1 MAEKEPRARGY
12 FVQRNYYFETHGKDG
27 NVTSA
32 ETEAEWRKRVEAE
45 WRAVKGV
52 KCLAMNFHDKDVLD
66 DGNPKPLHV
75 HGWFQFDSAK
85 TVTAAMAATGTSST
99 QNTQPIKNKVRSA
112 RYLCHLAEDAMNKGK
127 HIYDPAKV
135 ICVNCD
141 YMKLIANTKRN
152 KLTDSEQD
160 PELFV
165 AKLGGGIQDGTITK
179 ADAKQ
184 AILEEYETRGQSIW
198 RKYRSSFADDE
209 AEAVQHKADDY
220 MLNGRHLT
228 TIYMFGLGGVGKTN
242 IAEAIAYWLAPDH
255 RFHSTGVGD
264 KDKTF
269 DMLSSYKGED
279 VSILNEIEGSVFNM
293 RAFLNTFDPWHM
305 PTVNSRNVDKPW
317 LATTAIITFTDP
329 LEKWIHD
336 LMTFTKGATAR
347 YGLSDNEADDIFDN
361 SKAKTEQQNNF
372 AVDHW
377 QVLRRFSF
385 EIEVRTNGT
394 ISAAAVSVIDE
405 KTKRVVPLGK
415 QKAYAFKDVKSRK
428 SCRAAARKMLIDM
441 GLLSA

>member
-12 FVQRNYYFETHGKDG
+12 FVQRNYYFEHHDADG
-27 NVTSA
+27 NVTST
-32 ETEAEWRKRVEAE
+32 ETEAEWRKRVEKE
-45 WRAVKGV
+45 WRSIPGV
-52 KCLAMNFHDKDVLD
+52 KCLAMNFHDRDVLD

-75 HGWFQFDSAK
+75 HGWFQFESAK
-85 TVTAAMAATGTSST
+85 TATAAMTATGTSST

-127 HIYDPAKV
+127 HIYDPSNV

-152 KLTDSEQD
+152 KLVDSEQD

-165 AKLGGGIQDGTITK
+165 AELGDKIQNGELTK

-184 AILEEYETRGQSIW
+184 AILDEYETRGKSLW
-198 RKYRSSFADDE
+198 RKYRSSFDDDV
-209 AEAVQHKADDY
+209 AEAIQHKADEY

-242 IAEAIAYWLAPDH
+242 IAEAIAYWLAHDH

-269 DMLSSYKGED
+269 DMLSSYHGED
-279 VSILNEIEGSVFNM
+279 VSVLNEIEGSVFNM
-293 RAFLNTFDPWHM
+293 RAFLNTFDPWHA

-329 LEKWIHD
+329 LENWIRD
-336 LMTFTKGATAR
+336 LMTFTKGATKR
-347 YGLSDNEADDIFDN
+347 YGLDAKDDPFGSGKPTAAQEENFDI
-361 SKAKTEQQNNF
+361 
-372 AVDHW
+372 DHW
-377 QVLRRFSF
+377 QVLRRFGF
-385 EIEVRTNGT
+385 VIEIRNNGN
-394 ISAAAVSVIDE
+394 ISAAQVSVIDDE
-405 KTKRVVPLGK
+405 THAVVPLGK

-428 SCRAAARKMLIDM
+428 SCRAAARKMLVDM
-441 GLLSA
+441 GLLSE